1 MRRREFIALVG
12 GVVAWPAVARGQ
24 QPARAALIGYMS
36 IGPEDEWRPSFGYF
50 GAFVQELAK
59 YGHVDG
65 KNIRI
70 EYRAA
75 ESVERLPAAAA
86 ALVALKVDVILAAST
101 HGARAAQQATS
112 TIPIVVPNMGDPV
125 GDGLVAS
132 LAHPGGNI
140 TGTTFLGPEL
150 VPKRLELLKEAIPN
164 ASRFAVLSHA
174 ESFSEPTMRD
184 MLTQTEVAARKHGVQ
199 LQRFEVRTVSEL
211 DDAFSAIHAAR
222 TDALIVFPSL
232 MLFPARERI
241 VDLAAKHRLPAMY
254 ISREFVQLG
263 GFIAYGIN
271 FPNTYRRAAAYVDQ
285 ILKGAKPADLPVEQP
300 TKFEL
305 VINLKTAKALGLT
318 IPASLLSHADEVIE

>member
-24 QPARAALIGYMS
+24 QPARVALIGYMS
-36 IGPEDEWRPSFGYF
+36 IGPEDEWRPSGGYF
-50 GAFVQELAK
+50 GVFVQELAT
-59 YGHVDG
+59 YGRVEG

-75 ESVERLPAAAA
+75 ESVERLPAVAA
-86 ALVALKVDVILAAST
+86 ALVALKVDVILATST
-101 HGARAAQQATS
+101 PGARAARQATS
-112 TIPIVVPNMGDPV
+112 TIPIVVPNMGDPI

-174 ESFSEPTMRD
+174 QSFSEPTMRD
-184 MLTQTEVAARKHGVQ
+184 MLARKHGVQ
-199 LQRFEVRTVSEL
+199 LQRFEVRTVTEL
-211 DDAFSAIHAAR
+211 DDAFLAIHAAR
-222 TDALIVFPSL
+222 ADALILFPSL

-241 VDLAAKHRLPAMY
+241 VDLAAKHRLPTMY

-271 FPNTYRRAAAYVDQ
+271 FPNTFRRAAAYVDQ

-318 IPASLLSHADEVIE
+318 IPPSLLSRADEVIE